1 MGKTIQVEAKDQFK
15 NDNYVAYPKG
25 QATACIIVLQEI
37 FGVNAHI
44 KAVVDGYAEQGYLAI
59 APATFSRIKK
69 DVDLGYAP
77 DDMKAGF
84 ELKTAAES
92 LPDEGVLKDIQ
103 ASVNWAIAETKGL
116 KVGVVGYCWGGLLTW
131 RSAAIVNGVDAA
143 APYYGGGMTVEPA
156 ISLTPKCPTIAHFAE
171 KDHWI
176 TMDTVKAFEEK
187 HSNVEVFLYP
197 ADHGFNCDH
206 RGAFHEESANIA
218 LKRTLTF
225 FQKHLLS

>member
-1 MGKTIQVEAKDQFK
+1 MGKTIQIEAKDQFK

-44 KAVVDGYAEQGYLAI
+44 KAIVDGYAEQGYLAI

-69 DVDLGYAP
+69 DVDLAYAP
-77 DDMKAGF
+77 DDMKAGI

-92 LPDEGVLKDIQ
+92 LPEEGVLKDIQ
-103 ASVNWAIAETKGL
+103 ASVDWAIAETKGL
-116 KVGVVGYCWGGLLTW
+116 KVGVVGYCWGGLLAW
-131 RSAAIVNGVDAA
+131 RSAANVNGVDAA

>member
-103 ASVNWAIAETKGL
+103 ASVDWAIAETKGL
-116 KVGVVGYCWGGLLTW
+116 KVGIVGYCWGGLLTW
-131 RSAAIVNGVDAA
+131 RSAANVTGVDAA

-225 FQKHLLS
+225 LQKHLLS

>member
-1 MGKTIQVEAKDQFK
+1 MGKTIQIEAKDQFK

-92 LPDEGVLKDIQ
+92 LPEEGVLKDIQ
-103 ASVNWAIAETKGL
+103 ASVDWAIAETKGL
-116 KVGVVGYCWGGLLTW
+116 KVGVVGYCWGGLLAW
-131 RSAAIVNGVDAA
+131 RSAANVNGVDAA

-156 ISLTPKCPTIAHFAE
+156 ISLTPKCPAIAHFAE

>member
-103 ASVNWAIAETKGL
+103 ASVDWAIAETKGL
-116 KVGVVGYCWGGLLTW
+116 KVGIVGYCWGGLLTW
-131 RSAAIVNGVDAA
+131 RSAANVTGVDAA

>member
-77 DDMKAGF
+77 DDMKAGL

-92 LPDEGVLKDIQ
+92 LAEEGVLKDIQ
-103 ASVNWAIAETKGL
+103 ASVDWAIAETKGL
-116 KVGVVGYCWGGLLTW
+116 KVGVVGYCWGGLLAW
-131 RSAAIVNGVDAA
+131 RSAANVNGLDAA

-225 FQKHLLS
+225 FQKHLIR

>member
-225 FQKHLLS
+225 FQKHLIR

>member
-1 MGKTIQVEAKDQFK
+1 MGKTIQIEAKDQFK

-69 DVDLGYAP
+69 DVDLAYAP

-92 LPDEGVLKDIQ
+92 LPEEGVLKDIQ
-103 ASVNWAIAETKGL
+103 ASVDWAIAETKGL
-116 KVGVVGYCWGGLLTW
+116 KVGVVGYCWGGLLAW
-131 RSAAIVNGVDAA
+131 RSAANVNGVDAA

>member
-1 MGKTIQVEAKDQFK
+1 MGKTIQIEASDQFK

-25 QATACIIVLQEI
+25 QAKGSVIVLQEI

-44 KAVVDGYAEQGYLAI
+44 KAVVDGYADQGYLAI
-59 APATFSRIKK
+59 APAAFSRIKK
-69 DVDLGYAP
+69 DVDLGYSP

-84 ELKTAAES
+84 ELKTAVEG
-92 LPDEGVLKDIQ
+92 LPDDGVLKDIQ
-103 ASVNWAIAETKGL
+103 ASVDWVIAETKGL

-131 RSAAIVNGVDAA
+131 RSAAKVKGVDAA
-143 APYYGGGMTVEPA
+143 APYYGGGMTIEPS
-156 ISLTPKCPTIAHFAE
+156 ISLKPKCPTMAHFAE

-187 HSNVEVFLYP
+187 HNNVEVFLYP

-206 RGAFHEESANIA
+206 RGAFHEESAQIA
-218 LKRTLTF
+218 LQRTLTF
-225 FQKHLLS
+225 FQKHL

>member
-197 ADHGFNCDH
+197 ADHGFNCDQ
-206 RGAFHEESANIA
+206 RGSWDAAAAKLARS
-218 LKRTLTF
+218 RTLAF
-225 FQKHLLS
+225 FQAQIG

>member
-77 DDMKAGF
+77 DDMKAGL

-92 LPDEGVLKDIQ
+92 LAEEGVLKDIQ
-103 ASVNWAIAETKGL
+103 ASVDWAIAETKGL
-116 KVGVVGYCWGGLLTW
+116 KVGVVGYCWGGLLAW
-131 RSAAIVNGVDAA
+131 RSAANVNGLDAA

-225 FQKHLLS
+225 FQKHLLN

>member
-15 NDNYVAYPKG
+15 NDNYIAYPKG

-77 DDMKAGF
+77 DDMKAGL

-92 LPDEGVLKDIQ
+92 LAEEGVLKDIQ
-103 ASVNWAIAETKGL
+103 ASVDWAIAETKGL
-116 KVGVVGYCWGGLLTW
+116 KVGVVGYCWGGLLAW
-131 RSAAIVNGVDAA
+131 RSAANVNGLDAA

-225 FQKHLLS
+225 FQKHLLN